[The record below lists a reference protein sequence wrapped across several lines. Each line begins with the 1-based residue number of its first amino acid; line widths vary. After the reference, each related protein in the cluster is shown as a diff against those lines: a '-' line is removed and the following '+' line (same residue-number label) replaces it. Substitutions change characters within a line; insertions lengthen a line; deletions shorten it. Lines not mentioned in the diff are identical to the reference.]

1 MFARKQ
7 IEEELM
13 RSKTHKGVM
22 PRYVFDVCLSE
33 DCDPNSSQHRKSEE
47 AKAPFSEERSFE
59 V

>member
-1 MFARKQ
+1 VK
-7 IEEELM
+7 EELM

-33 DCDPNSSQHRKSEE
+33 DCDPNSRHHQKSEE
-47 AKAPFSEERSFE
+47 AKAPFSEERSFG